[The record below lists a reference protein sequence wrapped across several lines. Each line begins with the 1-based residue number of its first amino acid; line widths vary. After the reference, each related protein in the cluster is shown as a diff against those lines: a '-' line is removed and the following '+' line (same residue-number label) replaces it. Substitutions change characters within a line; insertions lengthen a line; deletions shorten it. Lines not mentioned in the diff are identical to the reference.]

1 VFPLPLAQIPEAV
14 TATAVAANDSGID
27 VNALAKNAN
36 GNPVMLL
43 ALGAVSLLGG
53 KKVWELWQ
61 KRQEAQHEE
70 KMAQIEAT
78 KSSHAECQAKQT
90 QLEDLVRKMVERVA
104 DLEGRTIAA
113 ERKAQDVITTAEAKV
128 AELEDKLGKV
138 RKKIVAD
145 LSEKQKKLK
154 DQGAKPA

>member
-1 VFPLPLAQIPEAV
+1 MFPLPLAQIPEAV